1 MWCRMI
7 DILQTVSIAG
17 LALVIVKIVKAG
29 L

>member
-1 MWCRMI
+1 MI
-7 DILQTVSIAG
+7 DVIQTISIAG